1 MLELET
7 IIAKIQFEVDNSE
20 NALYLEDQEEVR
32 KHLKGKNHKL
42 MEKLK
47 KKERKEMDQFTNR
60 PNYGCFLPKV
70 DPPHQQVLVIS
81 PKEVT
86 ATNDSSSL
94 H

>member
-42 MEKLK
+42 REKLK
-47 KKERKEMDQFTNR
+47 KWRERKWTS
-60 PNYGCFLPKV
+60 
-70 DPPHQQVLVIS
+70 S
-81 PKEVT
+81 PTVQIMGVFYQK
-86 ATNDSSSL
+86 
-94 H
+94 